1 MAGDEGVDTN
11 EKVLIIASAVLGTIL
26 VSLLCFAALYKSFLA
41 QYASAYD
48 NHVKM
53 LNPFSADMVGR
64 PDSALAGASAPGSP
78 GLNQVQ
84 IKLASSPSTNDFEVV
99 QPAPKIAET
108 SFGSG
113 NIGGKATSPA
123 AEGHGGTTPA
133 WGSPSNE
140 ADEGEFFSADE
151 QARIWAE
158 LREAEKNAASVSV
171 SVDAARAAAAEAAT
185 GEYVETFA
193 STANIGMAQSV
204 SAVNVNS
211 GALDDDD
218 DDDAN
223 TKFGFDEADL
233 NMSGMSSNVGSPI
246 QSPAQPPDY
255 IDGNHLEAT
264 GQTFSGP
271 GSPGSPM
278 GVNAD
283 NEWWK

>member
-1 MAGDEGVDTN
+1 MAGDEGVETD

-48 NHVKM
+48 SHVKM

-64 PDSALAGASAPGSP
+64 PDSALAGASPAGSP

-84 IKLASSPSTNDFEVV
+84 IKLASSPSTNDFDVV
-99 QPAPKIAET
+99 QPAQPAPKIAET

-113 NIGGKATSPA
+113 YSGKATSPVA
-123 AEGHGGTTPA
+123 GGHGGTTPA

-158 LREAEKNAASVSV
+158 LREAENNAAGASVSV
-171 SVDAARAAAAEAAT
+171 NAARTAAAAAAT

-193 STANIGMAQSV
+193 SQANVGMAQSV
-204 SAVNVNS
+204 TVNVNA
-211 GALDDDD
+211 GLDDD

-233 NMSGMSSNVGSPI
+233 NMSGMSSNAGSPAR
-246 QSPAQPPDY
+246 SPAQPPDY

-271 GSPGSPM
+271 GSPASPM